1 MAKNQVAP
9 KATNGALAVIDFA
22 ADAGA
27 GMEGLSSQDMAIPF
41 FNILQKLS
49 PQLDTLGDLSNAKA
63 GNIFNTVTEEVFK
76 EIFVIPCAYKREFVE
91 WRPREKGG
99 GLIGQHA
106 ITSSAVTGANNV
118 NGKLLTA
125 TGNILVE
132 TAYHFVLRV
141 ELATG
146 VLEPGLITMSSTQL
160 KKNRRW
166 NSLMNNLKVRG
177 PNGMVTPA
185 RYSHVYKLA
194 SIAEQN
200 DKGAWFGWTIDNT
213 GPVSSTSLYQS
224 AKDFAHQVGSGLV
237 RTVAPEQEQTESSN
251 HF

>member
-1 MAKNQVAP
+1 MAKNEVAP
-9 KATNGALAVIDFA
+9 KASGGALAVIDFA

-27 GMEGLSSQDMAIPF
+27 GMEGMTSQDMAIPF

-49 PQLDTLGDLSNAKA
+49 PQLDTLENAKA

-91 WRPREKGG
+91 WKPREQGG

-106 ITSSAVTGANNV
+106 VTSAVVGEAKNV
-118 NGKLLTA
+118 NGKLVTA
-125 TGNILVE
+125 TGNVLVE

-141 ELATG
+141 ELDTG

-166 NSLMNNLKVRG
+166 NSLMNNLKVPSG
-177 PNGMVTPA
+177 TGMVTPA
-185 RYSHVYKLA
+185 RYSHVYKLG

-213 GPVSSTSLYQS
+213 GPVTSPSLYQA
-224 AKDFAHQVGSGLV
+224 AKDFAQQVGSGLV
-237 RTVAPEQEQTESSN
+237 RAAAPEQEQTESTN

>member
-1 MAKNQVAP
+1 MAKNEVAE
-9 KATNGALAVIDFA
+9 KKQGGALAVIDFA

-27 GMEGLSSQDMAIPF
+27 GMEGMTSQDMAIPF

-49 PQLDTLGDLSNAKA
+49 PQLDTLQNAKA

-76 EIFVIPCAYKREFVE
+76 DIVVIPCAYKREFVE
-91 WRPREKGG
+91 WKPREQGG
-99 GLIGQHA
+99 GLVGQHS
-106 ITSSAVTGANNV
+106 ITSAVVTEAKNV
-118 NGKLLTA
+118 NGKLMTA
-125 TGNILVE
+125 NNNILVE

-141 ELATG
+141 ELETG

-166 NSLMNNLKVRG
+166 NSLMNNLKVQG

-185 RYSHVYKLA
+185 RFSHMYKLG
-194 SIAEQN
+194 SVGEQN
-200 DKGAWFGWTIDNT
+200 DKGAWFGWTIDIV
-213 GPVSSTSLYQS
+213 GPVNERGLYQA
-224 AKDFAHQVGSGLV
+224 AKDFAQQVGSGLV
-237 RTVAPEQEQTESSN
+237 RTAAPEQDHTESSN